1 MSRMLILIIGALGAT
16 LVLLLMNHEGGT
28 TLGMANDDFAQV
40 AMLGVLVAVL
50 AAGILRRGMRFQ
62 DTARQAAVW
71 IVLLLG
77 IVAAYQYRFEL
88 QNIASRVTA
97 GLIPSR
103 PQTAFGADGALRVSI
118 EKSRS
123 GHFEADGVV
132 NGAGV
137 SFLVDTGASSV
148 VLTMEAARAA
158 GIQPEGLSFTSP
170 VSTANGTAFAANVRL
185 DEVRIGEI
193 ARRNVSAMVAEEG
206 KLDQSL
212 LGMSFLSTLSAYAV
226 QQDQMILQD

>member
-1 MSRMLILIIGALGAT
+1 MSRMLIIILGALGAT
-16 LVLLLMNHEGGT
+16 LVLLLVNDERGAT
-28 TLGMANDDFAQV
+28 FGMANDDFAQL
-40 AMLGVLVAVL
+40 AMLGVLVTVL
-50 AAGILRRGMRFQ
+50 AAGVLRRGMRFQ

-71 IVLLLG
+71 LVLLTGL
-77 IVAAYQYRFEL
+77 VASYQYRFEL

-103 PQTAFGADGALRVSI
+103 PQTAFGADGALRVAIGKASG
-118 EKSRS
+118 
-123 GHFEADGVV
+123 GHFEADGIV

-148 VLTMEAARAA
+148 VLTMGAARAA
-158 GIQPEGLSFTSP
+158 GIQPDGLSFTYP
-170 VSTANGTAFAANVRL
+170 VSTANGMGFAAKVTL

-193 ARRNVSAMVAEEG
+193 GRSNVSAMVAEEG

>member
-1 MSRMLILIIGALGAT
+1 MSRMLLLVLGALGAT
-16 LVLLLMNHEGGT
+16 LILLLINDERGV
-28 TLGMANDDFAQV
+28 TLGFGNDTFARLV
-40 AMLGVLVAVL
+40 MLGVWGAVL
-50 AAGILRRGMRFQ
+50 AAGFLHRGIKFQ
-62 DTARQAAVW
+62 DAARQGAVW
-71 IVLLLG
+71 LVLLLG
-77 IVAAYQYRFEL
+77 LVASYQYRFEL
-88 QNIASRVTA
+88 QTIASRVTA

-118 EKSRS
+118 GKASS

-148 VLTMEAARAA
+148 VLTMEAAKAA
-158 GIQPEGLSFTSP
+158 GIQPDGLSFTFP
-170 VSTANGTAFAANVRL
+170 VSTANGMAFAAKVTLN
-185 DEVRIGEI
+185 EVRIGEI
-193 ARRNVSAMVAEEG
+193 ARNNVSAMVAEQG
-206 KLDQSL
+206 KLEQSL